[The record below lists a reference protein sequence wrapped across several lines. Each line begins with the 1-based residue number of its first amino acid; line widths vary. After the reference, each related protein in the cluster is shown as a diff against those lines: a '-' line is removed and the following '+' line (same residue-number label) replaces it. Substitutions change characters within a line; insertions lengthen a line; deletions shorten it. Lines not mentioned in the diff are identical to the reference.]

1 MKRGLGLDLGGNGN
15 RLPRYVTDFAN
26 GFELP
31 GDTFTGGPTT
41 VADNDGTL
49 DTSPAGRCLRLAGY

>member
-31 GDTFTGGPTT
+31 GNTYTGGPT
-41 VADNDGTL
+41 VVELGNEHPVYL
-49 DTSPAGRCLRLAGY
+49 GRFWL